1 MTAFVGDGRSRLV
14 DPSQLRSVDQQRELV
29 VRALPRPRHVV
40 VATAEARGLV
50 LAADAVAEVGLPAF
64 TNSAMDGWAVIA
76 GDVAPASADTPVEL
90 SDAGRVHAG
99 PSDAQ
104 DAGAVVPGTT
114 VAVMTGAPIPEGADA
129 VVPVEQTTTGS
140 EGTIAMHTAVAPG
153 QHVRR
158 AGEELEVGT
167 VLLESGHRITPADIG
182 VLIATGVAEVT
193 VVARP
198 RVGIL
203 TTGDELVPAGT
214 PLQPGQIH
222 DSNGPMLAAMVAE
235 AGGEPILAGPVADR
249 MGALIAALE
258 DLADEV
264 DVLVLSGGVSAGAR
278 DHVAEAI
285 GTVGEVEPIKLAMR
299 PGMPQALG
307 RIGRTAVVGLPG
319 NPVSTFV
326 SFEVLVR
333 PALRLLAGRTDVL
346 RPSVIGVLDDA
357 VRSPEGKREFLR
369 VRLRREE
376 GQWHARLAGGQGSH
390 MIGALSRADAL
401 AEVPEETVDVLPG
414 SRVRLHLLVQ

>member
-40 VATAEARGLV
+40 VATAEARDLV

-76 GDVAPASADTPVEL
+76 GDVAPASADAPVEL

-114 VAVMTGAPIPEGADA
+114 VAVMTGAPIPQGADA

-158 AGEELEVGT
+158 AGEELEAGT
-167 VLLESGHRITPADIG
+167 VLLEAGHRITPADIG
-182 VLIATGVAEVT
+182 VLVATGVAEVT

-264 DVLVLSGGVSAGAR
+264 DVIVMSGGVSAGAR

-285 GTVGEVEPIKLAMR
+285 GTVGEVERTRLAMR

-414 SRVRLHLLVQ
+414 SRVRLHLLVK